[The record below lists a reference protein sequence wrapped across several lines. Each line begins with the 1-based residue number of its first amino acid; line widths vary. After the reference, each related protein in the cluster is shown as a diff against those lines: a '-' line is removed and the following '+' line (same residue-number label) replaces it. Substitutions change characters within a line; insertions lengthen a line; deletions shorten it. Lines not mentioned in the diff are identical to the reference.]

1 MPLSFHFVAG
11 LGLVYGTSFVFRFL
25 ERYQFPI
32 LAVEILAGIVF
43 GSILGVVGQGSPG
56 YQFILTLAA
65 FGLLMVMFDAGLE
78 LNPEIIRQ
86 NPRQVGILA
95 GFTFVLPFLAGVGL
109 AIYLGL
115 STFAAF
121 LVGVTVSTT
130 SLGLIYPMLE
140 DFDFL
145 DSDTGQLILSVTVM
159 NDILSVAALAYGI
172 TLITA
177 PQPLVGV
184 SLVTV
189 ALGFFFVV
197 LPFYLGD
204 YINSKWVRE
213 DLFANSVKFGVFLIV
228 ALAFLMER
236 IGIHA
241 ILGAFFAGLT
251 LSIITDEGHL
261 IERAMTPVTNL
272 TAPVFFFYVGMNV
285 DLGGFTSSGA
295 MILVAV
301 ILIGIGAKLVG
312 GLLGSWA
319 TGLDGGTTAL
329 LTSAIPGRLSI
340 SVAAAEIGRSRGIIS
355 PELYN
360 AFVMLSV
367 VSVFVAVLAFRFFAT
382 KGESSFLQSL
392 PDVS

>member
-1 MPLSFHFVAG
+1 MPLSFHFVVG

-56 YQFILTLAA
+56 YGFILHLAA

-78 LNPEIIRQ
+78 LNPEVIRR
-86 NPRQVGILA
+86 NPRQVGTLA
-95 GFTFVLPFLAGVGL
+95 AFTFVLPFLAGVGL
-109 AIYLGL
+109 AFFLGL
-115 STFAAF
+115 SMFAAF

-145 DSDTGQLILSVTVM
+145 ESDTGQLILSVTVM

-177 PQPLVGV
+177 PRPVVGIG
-184 SLVTV
+184 LVTA
-189 ALGFFFVV
+189 ALGFFFVL
-197 LPFYLGD
+197 LPFYLDD
-204 YINSKWVRE
+204 YIDSVWVRE
-213 DLFANSVKFGVFLIV
+213 DLFANSVKFGVFLMI
-228 ALAFLMER
+228 ALAFVMEQ
-236 IGIHA
+236 IGVHA
-241 ILGAFFAGLT
+241 ILGAFFAGLV
-251 LSIITDEGHL
+251 LSIVTDEGHR
-261 IERAMTPVTNL
+261 IEKLLTPVTNL

-285 DLGGFTSSGA
+285 DLSGFQSSGA
-295 MILVAV
+295 IILVAV
-301 ILIGIGAKLVG
+301 ILIGIGTKLVG

-319 TGLDGGTTAL
+319 TGLDGRTTAL

-360 AFVMLSV
+360 AFVVLSV
-367 VSVFVAVLAFRFFAT
+367 VSVFVSVIAFRFFA
-382 KGESSFLQSL
+382 GNEQSSLVPSL
-392 PDVS
+392 PDIS

>member
-1 MPLSFHFVAG
+1 VVG

-25 ERYQFPI
+25 ERYQFPV

-56 YQFILTLAA
+56 YQFILHLAA

-78 LNPEIIRQ
+78 LNPEIIRR
-86 NPRQVGILA
+86 NPRTVGKLA
-95 GFTFVLPFLAGVGL
+95 AFTFVLPFLAGVGL

-145 DSDTGQLILSVTVM
+145 GSDTGQLILSVTVM

-172 TLITA
+172 TLIMA
-177 PQPLVGV
+177 PRPLVGV
-184 SLVTV
+184 GLVTA
-189 ALGFFFVV
+189 ALGFFFVL
-197 LPFYLGD
+197 LPFYLDD
-204 YINSKWVRE
+204 YIDSVWVRE
-213 DLFANSVKFGVFLIV
+213 DLFANSVKFGVFLMI
-228 ALAFLMER
+228 ALAFVMEQ
-236 IGIHA
+236 IGVHA
-241 ILGAFFAGLT
+241 ILGAFFAGLV
-251 LSIITDEGHL
+251 LSIVTDEGHM
-261 IERAMTPVTNL
+261 IERLLTPVTNL

-285 DLGGFTSSGA
+285 DLGGFQSSGA
-295 MILVAV
+295 TILVAV
-301 ILIGIGAKLVG
+301 ILIGIGTKLIG
-312 GLLGSWA
+312 GLLGSWV
-319 TGLDGGTTAL
+319 TGLDGRTTAL

-355 PELYN
+355 SELYN
-360 AFVMLSV
+360 AFVVLSV
-367 VSVFVAVLAFRFFAT
+367 VSVFVSVIAFRYFA
-382 KGESSFLQSL
+382 GEERSSLLPSL
-392 PDVS
+392 PDIS

>member
-1 MPLSFHFVAG
+1 MPFSFHFVVG

-25 ERYQFPI
+25 ERYQFPV

-56 YQFILTLAA
+56 YQFILHLAA

-86 NPRQVGILA
+86 NPRTVGKLA
-95 GFTFVLPFLAGVGL
+95 AFTFVLPFLAGVGL

-145 DSDTGQLILSVTVM
+145 GSDTGQLILSVTVM

-177 PQPLVGV
+177 PRPLVGV
-184 SLVTV
+184 GLVTA
-189 ALGFFFVV
+189 ALGFFFIL
-197 LPFYLGD
+197 LPFYLDD
-204 YINSKWVRE
+204 YIDSVWVRE
-213 DLFANSVKFGVFLIV
+213 DLFANSVKFGVFLMI
-228 ALAFLMER
+228 ALAFLMEQ

-241 ILGAFFAGLT
+241 ILGAFFAGLV

-261 IERAMTPVTNL
+261 TERLLTPVTNL

-285 DLGGFTSSGA
+285 DLGGFQSSGA
-295 MILVAV
+295 TILVAV
-301 ILIGIGAKLVG
+301 ILIGIGTKIVG

-319 TGLDGGTTAL
+319 TGLDGRTTAL

-360 AFVMLSV
+360 AFVVLSV
-367 VSVFVAVLAFRFFAT
+367 VSVFVSVIAFRYFA
-382 KGESSFLQSL
+382 GEERSSLLPSL
-392 PDVS
+392 PDIS